1 VSGGLHGV
9 GSCVNALSK
18 MLRLTMRRDGKVHT
32 MEFSKGF
39 VQNRIVETVG
49 GVEVSPMK
57 VMETDNEGTE
67 VSAGHRHFRENNNSL
82 RDPGKRLRE
91 LSFLNNG
98 VNPAEGRAF
107 GQGGRLAGADGV
119 KARGIQ
125 QGQNRSALTFCGHG

>member
-1 VSGGLHGV
+1 
-9 GSCVNALSK
+9 
-18 MLRLTMRRDGKVHT
+18 

-57 VMETDNEGTE
+57 VMGKPTTKAPRFLPDTDISGKKND
-67 VSAGHRHFRENNNSL
+67 SL

-98 VNPAEGRAF
+98 VNPAEGRAL
-107 GQGGRLAGADGV
+107 GQRGRLAGADGV
-119 KARGIQ
+119 KGAWHPSRDKTV
-125 QGQNRSALTFCGHG
+125 LH